1 MSCIAG
7 WRPATV
13 PRIVLSLAWLMSL
26 HRKANGLQINPVGAD
41 FSKSRSMAQQ
51 SNGASGDP
59 FVQPIAAG
67 SGDSDV
73 IPLIAPQIRVVDR
86 P

>member
-1 MSCIAG
+1 
-7 WRPATV
+7 
-13 PRIVLSLAWLMSL
+13 
-26 HRKANGLQINPVGAD
+26 
-41 FSKSRSMAQQ
+41 MAQQ
-51 SNGASGDP
+51 GNGASGDH